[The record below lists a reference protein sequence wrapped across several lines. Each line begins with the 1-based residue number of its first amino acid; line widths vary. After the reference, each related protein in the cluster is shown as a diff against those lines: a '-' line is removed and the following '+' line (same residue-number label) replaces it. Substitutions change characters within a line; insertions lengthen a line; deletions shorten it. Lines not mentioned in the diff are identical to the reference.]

1 MDIREWRRLAIQ
13 SVTILL
19 AVFACCIFFR
29 EKLGQP
35 QESVVHAGALEKEL
49 PEETVYATPEPV
61 EELMQYAT
69 KADVESRSST
79 YVRIPKA
86 EAATASA
93 VYVKDDYMDST
104 IQAVFEGVS
113 SGSITEQSILRI
125 KGYQVEKGRLKGK
138 KKDPFLEELS
148 ILDEKN
154 EDAKK
159 NSIHI
164 RFKTKKVYEPK
175 LYEAEDAWY
184 ISLLEPRKAFRQIVV
199 IDAGHGGMDEG
210 THSQDGK
217 YLEKE
222 CALSVTREI
231 ERILQEQDIKVY
243 YTRTRDEE
251 ISKPARVKL
260 VNEVEADLFVS
271 IHCNASS
278 IGNQT
283 DQTAHGVETLYTE
296 RQVKGMAVGNKE
308 FARIMLE
315 SLCRETGQHNRGII
329 KREDLYI
336 LSHSKVPATI
346 VEIGYMSNPED
357 LRFMLREKGQE
368 QIAKGICAGI
378 LRTLEG
384 IG

>member
-1 MDIREWRRLAIQ
+1 MDIKEWRRLAIQ
-13 SVTILL
+13 SVMILL
-19 AVFACCIFFR
+19 VVFACCICFQ
-29 EKLGQP
+29 EKIRQP
-35 QESVVHAGALEKEL
+35 QESVVHAGALEEKL
-49 PEETVYATPEPV
+49 PEETAYATPEPV
-61 EELMQYAT
+61 EELVQYAT

-93 VYVKDDYMDST
+93 VYIKSDYMDST
-104 IQAVFEGVS
+104 IQATFEDVP
-113 SGSITEQSILRI
+113 SGSITEQSVLRI
-125 KGYQVEKGRLKGK
+125 KGYQVEKGKLKGK
-138 KKDPFLEELS
+138 KKDPLLKELS

-154 EDAKK
+154 ENVKK
-159 NSIHI
+159 NSIRI
-164 RFKTKKVYEPK
+164 RFKTKRVYEPK

-184 ISLLEPRKAFRQIVV
+184 ISLLEPRKAFKQIVV
-199 IDAGHGGMDEG
+199 VDAGHGGMDEG
-210 THSQDGK
+210 THSGDGK
-217 YLEKE
+217 YFEKE

-243 YTRTRDEE
+243 YTRTQDEE

-260 VNEVEADLFVS
+260 VNQVKADLFVS

-278 IGNQT
+278 VG
-283 DQTAHGVETLYTE
+283 DQTACGVETLYFGH
-296 RQVKGMAVGNKE
+296 QVKGMAISNKA
-308 FARIMLE
+308 FAQIMLD
-315 SLCRETGQHNRGII
+315 SLCKVTGQRNRGTI

-336 LSHSKVPATI
+336 LSHSKVPTTI

-357 LRFMLREKGQE
+357 LRFMLREKGQA

-378 LRTLEG
+378 LQTLED